1 MVYNRGMDKLK
12 LSYGNSKLHKLAE
25 YLGIAKKS
33 VVSFDLPA
41 GYTCPMASLCKS
53 YANRETGK
61 ITDGKD
67 MIFRCYAASGE
78 AAFKNARLLR
88 WHNFDLLKVLDFDGM
103 VSLIENSLTNKIEVV
118 RIHSSGDF
126 FSLDYFNAWVRV
138 AKNHPE
144 IKFFGYTKVLPYVS
158 AVKPD
163 NFKLVYSYGG
173 KLDNDLKNEPVAY
186 VVNTVTDAIAKGLK
200 VACLDNPSDDYDYVM
215 GGRTFAL
222 TLHGTQPAKAR

>member
-1 MVYNRGMDKLK
+1 MDKLK

-25 YLGIAKKS
+25 YLGIGKKA

-41 GYTCPMASLCKS
+41 GYTCPMANLCKS

-61 ITDGKD
+61 ITDGKE

-88 WHNFDLLKVLDFDGM
+88 WHNFDLLKVLDLDGM
-103 VSLIENSLTNKIEVV
+103 VALIEGSLTNGIKVI

-138 AKNHPE
+138 AKNHPD
-144 IKFFGYTKVLPYVS
+144 ISFFGYTKVLPYVS

-173 KLDNDLKNEPVAY
+173 KLDNEVKNEPVAY
-186 VVNTVTDAIAKGLK
+186 VVNTVIDAINRGLK
-200 VACLDNPSDDYDYVM
+200 VACLDNPSDDFDFVM

-222 TLHGTQPAKAR
+222 ALHGTQPAKAK